1 MRLALDD
8 PRWVE
13 FTRASPE
20 ATPFHHPAWAQLLSE
35 AYGFP
40 GFAVAAAD
48 DEGNIVAGAPFL
60 APASPLG
67 VRRWVSLPF
76 TDECTL
82 LASGPAA
89 GPAVVSELERARRE
103 GAAPR
108 IELRCAVAGEAWD
121 ATAGAVAH
129 VLDLAADPAD
139 VSRGF
144 SRSQVLRNIR
154 RADREGVV
162 VGVGTSDAHVEA
174 FYALHLRTRRRQG
187 VPVQPRGFF
196 TLLQRRMLDAG
207 LGEILIASVGD
218 TAIAG
223 AVFLFWNGTT
233 IYKFGA
239 SDPEAW
245 GHRPNHALFWTAIQR
260 SCARGDGRFDFGRTD
275 LDNSGLRAFK
285 ASWGAVER
293 PLVYSLLPTGARR
306 EGDALAA
313 RVLAP
318 AIRHGP
324 KWVCRAAG
332 ETLYRYAG

>member
-8 PRWVE
+8 PRWAE

-35 AYGFP
+35 AYGFR

-48 DEGNIVAGAPFL
+48 AGGKIVAGAPFL
-60 APASPLG
+60 EPAHPLG
-67 VRRWVSLPF
+67 ARRWVSLPF
-76 TDECTL
+76 TDECAV
-82 LASGPAA
+82 LASAPPIGS
-89 GPAVVSELERARRE
+89 AVLSELERAHRA

-108 IELRCAVAGEAWD
+108 IELRSAVAGEAWD
-121 ATAGAVAH
+121 ATADAVAQ
-129 VLDLAADPAD
+129 VLDLSADPVE

-154 RADREGVV
+154 RADREGVAV
-162 VGVGTSDAHVEA
+162 RVGTSDAYVEA

-187 VPVQPRGFF
+187 VPVQPRAFF

-207 LGEILIASVGD
+207 LGEILIAHVGD
-218 TAIAG
+218 TAVAG
-223 AVFLFWNGTT
+223 AVFLYWNATT

-245 GHRPNHALFWTAIQR
+245 GHRPNHALFWMAIQR
-260 SCARGDGRFDFGRTD
+260 SCARGDSRFDFGRTD
-275 LDNSGLRAFK
+275 LENHGLRAFK
-285 ASWGAVER
+285 AGWGAVER
-293 PLVYSLLPTGARR
+293 PLVYSVLPNGAHR
-306 EGDALAA
+306 EGAGLAA

-318 AIRHGP
+318 AIRQGP